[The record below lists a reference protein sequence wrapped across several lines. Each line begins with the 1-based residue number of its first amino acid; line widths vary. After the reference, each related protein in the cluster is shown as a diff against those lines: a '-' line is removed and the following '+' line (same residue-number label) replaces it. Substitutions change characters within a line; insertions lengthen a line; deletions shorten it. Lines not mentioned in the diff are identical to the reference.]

1 MIKIQII
8 KSSYGLLTTN
18 YQLKKMIDLKTLT
31 IKKAHDALIKK
42 EYTSV
47 ELAESYLK
55 EIENRNPELHAY
67 LGVYDNVLDQAK
79 KADEMF
85 QNGIAT
91 EVTGIPFAIKDNILF
106 EGKVASGASKILENY
121 VATYDATVIKK
132 LKEAGAVILGRANMD
147 EFAMGGSTEN
157 SAFGP
162 SKNPNDISRV
172 PGGSSG
178 GSAVAVAG
186 DLALVALGS
195 DTGGSIRQPASFCGI
210 VGLKPTYGSVS
221 RHGLMAMA
229 SSLDVIGPMTKT
241 VEDAEIVWSVI
252 KGKDEFDAT
261 GVEGNIPK
269 KGKYVI
275 GVPKDFLKEGV
286 DADVLDNFNQA
297 LEKLKSEGFEIKDVS
312 LPTLPYSLAV
322 YYIIMPAEVS
332 SNLARF
338 DGVKYGSLTEGK
350 DLTENYFLTRGEY
363 FGKEARRR
371 IMLGTYVLSTGY
383 YDAYYGKALQVRE
396 LIKKDFDRV
405 FKDVDAIVTPVS
417 PIPAFKF
424 GEKANDPLQMY
435 LADIF
440 TVSANLATVPAIS
453 IPAGSV
459 IREEKGL
466 PVGLQIIAPRFGES
480 TLFEIGKKFE
490 ANNK

>member
-1 MIKIQII
+1 MI
-8 KSSYGLLTTN
+8 Y
-18 YQLKKMIDLKTLT
+18 LKELT

-42 EYTSV
+42 EYSAV
-47 ELAESYLK
+47 DLANAYLK
-55 EIENRNPELHAY
+55 EIESKNPELNAY
-67 LGVYDNVLDQAK
+67 LGVYDDVIEQAK
-79 KADEMF
+79 VADEK
-85 QNGIAT
+85 IAKGEST
-91 EVTGIPFAIKDNILF
+91 ILTGIPFAMKDNILI
-106 EGKVASGASKILENY
+106 EGKPASGASKILENY
-121 VATYDATVIKK
+121 IATYDATVIKK
-132 LKEAGAVILGRANMD
+132 LKEEGVVFLGRVNMD

-157 SAFGP
+157 SAYGP
-162 SKNPNDISRV
+162 SRNPNDTSRV

-178 GSAVAVAG
+178 GSASAVAG

-241 VEDAEIVWSVI
+241 VEDAEIVFNII
-252 KGKDEFDAT
+252 KGKDKFDGT
-261 GVEGNIPK
+261 GVEGEIPK
-269 KGKYVI
+269 KEKYVLGI
-275 GVPKDFLKEGV
+275 PKDFLKEGV
-286 DADVLDNFNQA
+286 DADVLENFNQA
-297 LEKLKSEGFEIKDVS
+297 VEKLKAQGFEIKDVS

-338 DGVKYGSLTEGK
+338 DGVKYGSLKEGK
-350 DLTENYFLTRGEY
+350 DLMEDYFLTRGEY

-383 YDAYYGKALQVRE
+383 YDAYYGKALKVRE
-396 LIKKDFDRV
+396 LIKQDFDKV
-405 FKDVDAIVTPVS
+405 FKEVDAILTPVS
-417 PIPAFKF
+417 PMPAFKF
-424 GEKANDPLQMY
+424 GEKTNDPLQMY

-453 IPAGSV
+453 IPAGVV
-459 IREEKGL
+459 IREEKNL
-466 PVGLQIIAPRFGES
+466 PVGLQIIAPRFGEN

-490 ANNK
+490 NA

>member
-1 MIKIQII
+1 MI
-8 KSSYGLLTTN
+8 N
-18 YQLKKMIDLKTLT
+18 LKELT
-31 IKKAHDALIKK
+31 IKKAHDALMKK
-42 EYTSV
+42 EYSSV
-47 ELAESYLK
+47 DLTNAYLK
-55 EIENRNPELHAY
+55 EIENKNSELKAY
-67 LGVYDNVLDQAK
+67 LGVYDDVIEQAK
-79 KADEMF
+79 IADEK
-85 QNGIAT
+85 IAKG
-91 EVTGIPFAIKDNILF
+91 EVTMLTGIPFAMKDNILI
-106 EGKVASGASKILENY
+106 EGKPASGASKILENY

-132 LKEAGAVILGRANMD
+132 LKEAGVVFLGRANMD

-157 SAFGP
+157 SAYGP
-162 SKNPNDISRV
+162 SKNSHDTSRV

-178 GSAVAVAG
+178 GSASAVAG
-186 DLALVALGS
+186 DLALSALGS

-241 VEDAEIVWSVI
+241 VEDAEIVFNVI
-252 KGKDEFDAT
+252 KGKDKFDAT
-261 GVEGNIPK
+261 GVEGEIPK
-269 KGKYVI
+269 KEKYVL

-286 DADVLDNFNQA
+286 DADVLENFNQSV
-297 LEKLKSEGFEIKDVS
+297 EKLKAQGFEIKDVS

-338 DGVKYGSLTEGK
+338 DGVKYGSLKEGK
-350 DLTENYFLTRGEY
+350 DLIEDYFLTRGEF

-383 YDAYYGKALQVRE
+383 YDAYYGKALKVRE
-396 LIKKDFDRV
+396 LIKQDFDKV
-405 FKDVDAIVTPVS
+405 FKEVDAILTPVS
-417 PIPAFKF
+417 PMPAFKF
-424 GEKANDPLQMY
+424 GEKTNDPLQMY

-453 IPAGSV
+453 IPAGV
-459 IREEKGL
+459 VVREEKNL
-466 PVGLQIIAPRFGES
+466 PVGLQIIAPRFGEN
-480 TLFEIGKKFE
+480 TLFEIGKKFLPS
-490 ANNK
+490 

>member
-1 MIKIQII
+1 MIIQ
-8 KSSYGLLTTN
+8 T
-18 YQLKKMIDLKTLT
+18 QMINLKTLT
-31 IKKAHDALIKK
+31 IKKAHDALKNK
-42 EYTSV
+42 EYTAV
-47 ELAESYLK
+47 ELAKTYLV
-55 EIENRNPELHAY
+55 EIENKNTELHAF
-67 LGVYDNVLDQAK
+67 LGVYDDVLEQAK
-79 KADEMF
+79 ISDEMIDS
-85 QNGIAT
+85 GKAT
-91 EVTGIPFAIKDNILF
+91 MLTGIPFAIKDNILY

-121 VATYDATVIKK
+121 IATYDSTVIKK

-162 SKNPNDISRV
+162 SKNPHDISRV

-186 DLALVALGS
+186 DLALAGLGS

-241 VEDAEIVWSVI
+241 VEDAEIVFNVI

-261 GVEGNIPK
+261 AVEGELSK
-269 KGKYVI
+269 KDKYVI
-275 GVPKDFLKEGV
+275 GIPKDFLKEGV
-286 DADVLDNFNQA
+286 DADVLENFNQSV
-297 LEKLKSEGFEIKDVS
+297 EKLKAQGFEIKDIS
-312 LPTLPYSLAV
+312 LPTLPYALSV
-322 YYIIMPAEVS
+322 YYILMPAEVS
-332 SNLARF
+332 SNLSRF
-338 DGVKYGSLTEGK
+338 DGVKYGSLKEGK
-350 DLTENYFLTRGEY
+350 DLTEDYFFTRGEF

-383 YDAYYGKALQVRE
+383 YDAYYGKALKVRE
-396 LIKKDFDRV
+396 LIKQDFDKV
-405 FKDVDAIVTPVS
+405 FKEVDVVVTPVS
-417 PIPAFKF
+417 PMPAFKF

-440 TVSANLATVPAIS
+440 TVSANLATIPAIS
-453 IPAGSV
+453 IPAGTV
-459 IREEKGL
+459 LREEKNL
-466 PVGLQIIAPRFGES
+466 PVGLQIIAPRFGENI
-480 TLFEIGKKFE
+480 LFDIGKKIE
-490 ANNK
+490 G

>member
-1 MIKIQII
+1 MI
-8 KSSYGLLTTN
+8 Y
-18 YQLKKMIDLKTLT
+18 LKELT

-42 EYTSV
+42 EYSAV
-47 ELAESYLK
+47 DLANAYLK
-55 EIENRNPELHAY
+55 EIESKNPELNAY
-67 LGVYDNVLDQAK
+67 LGVYDDVIEQAK
-79 KADEMF
+79 VADEK
-85 QNGIAT
+85 IAKGEAT
-91 EVTGIPFAIKDNILF
+91 ILTGIPFAMKDNILI
-106 EGKVASGASKILENY
+106 EGKPASGASKILENY
-121 VATYDATVIKK
+121 IATYDATVIKK
-132 LKEAGAVILGRANMD
+132 LKEEGVVFLGRVNMD

-157 SAFGP
+157 SAYGP
-162 SKNPNDISRV
+162 SRNPNDTSRV

-178 GSAVAVAG
+178 GSASAVAG

-241 VEDAEIVWSVI
+241 VEDAEIVFNII
-252 KGKDEFDAT
+252 KGKDKFDGT
-261 GVEGNIPK
+261 GVEGEIPK
-269 KGKYVI
+269 KEKYVLGI
-275 GVPKDFLKEGV
+275 PKDFLKEGV
-286 DADVLDNFNQA
+286 DADVLENFNQA
-297 LEKLKSEGFEIKDVS
+297 VEKLKAQGFEIKDVS

-338 DGVKYGSLTEGK
+338 DGVKYGSLKEGK
-350 DLTENYFLTRGEY
+350 DLMEDYFLTRGEY

-383 YDAYYGKALQVRE
+383 YDAYYGKALKVRE
-396 LIKKDFDRV
+396 LIKQDFDKV
-405 FKDVDAIVTPVS
+405 FKEVDAILTPVS
-417 PIPAFKF
+417 PMPAFKF
-424 GEKANDPLQMY
+424 GEKTNDPLQMY

-453 IPAGSV
+453 IPAGVV
-459 IREEKGL
+459 IREEKNL
-466 PVGLQIIAPRFGES
+466 PVGLQIIAPRFGEN

-490 ANNK
+490 NA